1 MTAMEKKDS
10 FAARPYC
17 APALRVVTL
26 KLSDSILSNLE
37 PIDGGDDPD
46 IDWW

>member
-1 MTAMEKKDS
+1 MERKEFLAVK
-10 FAARPYC
+10 PYS
-17 APALRVVTL
+17 APSLRVVPIQC
-26 KLSDSILSNLE
+26 SDSILSNTE